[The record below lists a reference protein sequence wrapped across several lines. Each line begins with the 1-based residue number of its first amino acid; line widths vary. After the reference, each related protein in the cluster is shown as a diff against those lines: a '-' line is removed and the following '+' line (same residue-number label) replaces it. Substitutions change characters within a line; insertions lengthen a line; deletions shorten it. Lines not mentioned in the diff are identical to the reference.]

1 MSNWVAACGLILGSF
16 HAGMD
21 AWEAARDIA
30 LNGFGTWGEFGRI
43 GVNVDTVYRTL
54 DPTHHSPNIVEQFQH
69 MAALERVPGD

>member
-21 AWEAARDIA
+21 AWEAARC
-30 LNGFGTWGEFGRI
+30 
-43 GVNVDTVYRTL
+43 VNVDTVYRTL